1 MNERI
6 NQLLAAIY
14 GGEAAETVSLR
25 LHHLIQAYENRLQ
38 PKPPAPPTHYFNQND
53 AVLITYGDMV
63 QREGERPLQTLAAF
77 LRAHVKEVINAV
89 HLLPFYPYSSDDGFS
104 VIDYRA
110 VDPALGEWEDVAQI
124 GRDFRLMFD
133 AVVNHISAK
142 SDWFQGFL
150 RDDPR
155 YRDYFV
161 TVDPTTDL
169 SAVFRP
175 RTLPLL
181 TKVETTAGLRHVWT
195 TFSDDQIDL
204 NYANPDVLLEVIDL
218 LLFYVMQGAVI
229 IRLDAI
235 AFLWKEPGTSSIH
248 RPQTHAIIQLF
259 RAILDEVAPHVAL
272 VTETNVPHAENI
284 SYFGDGS
291 NEAQMVYN
299 FSLPPLVL
307 HAFHTG
313 NAETLTRW
321 AADLILPSERV
332 TFFNFLASH
341 DGIGLTPAR
350 GILSE
355 GEVNQLAARV
365 EALGGHVSYRDNPNG
380 RPSPYELNINYFD
393 ALGDPQRPDEEAAL
407 AVRRFLAAQAIML
420 ALRGVPGIYFH
431 SLFGSRSWHEGV
443 AQTGRKRT
451 INREKLELSRLT
463 TELNAPTHLRHQ
475 IFQGFSHLLRQRKAA
490 GRVFHP
496 YGAQTV
502 LTTQEAVFALWR
514 CAPSTAEQA
523 ICLHNVSPQPQQV
536 TIDWATLPTNPPTQL
551 TDLIAHETESNQY
564 LLTDGRYLTL
574 TLAPYQTAWLYAEA
588 NHS

>member
-1 MNERI
+1 MNEGI
-6 NQLLAAIY
+6 NQINHLLAIVY
-14 GGEAAETVSLR
+14 GVEAAETLSPR
-25 LHHLIQAYENRLQ
+25 LDNLIGAYTSRLQ
-38 PKPPAPPTHYFNQND
+38 PQLPASQPHYFDQDD

-63 QREGERPLQTLAAF
+63 RREGERPLQTLAAF
-77 LRAHVKEVINAV
+77 LRATVEEVISTV

-110 VDPALGEWEDVAQI
+110 IDPELGQWSDVAQI

-133 AVVNHISAK
+133 AVVNHISAH

-150 RDDPR
+150 SDDPR

-161 TVDPTTDL
+161 AVDPASDL

-181 TKVETTAGLRHVWT
+181 TKVETAAGSRHVWT

-204 NYANPDVLLEVIDL
+204 NYANPDVLLEVVDL
-218 LLFYVMQGAVI
+218 LLFYVAHGADV

-259 RAILDEVAPHVAL
+259 RAVLDKVAPHVAL

-307 HAFHTG
+307 HTFHTG
-313 NAETLTRW
+313 NAEKLTRW
-321 AADLILPSERV
+321 AAELTLPSEHV

-355 GEVNQLAARV
+355 SEVNQLAARV

-393 ALGDPQRPDEEAAL
+393 ALGDPQQPDEEPAL
-407 AVRRFLAAQAIML
+407 TVRRFLAAQAIML

-451 INREKLELSRLT
+451 INREKLEIGRLT
-463 TELNAPTHLRHQ
+463 TELNAPSHLRHH

-496 YGAQTV
+496 YGTQTIIS
-502 LTTQEAVFALWR
+502 TQEAVFALWR
-514 CAPSTAEQA
+514 CAPGSAEQA
-523 ICLHNVSPQPQQV
+523 VCLHNVSPQPQQV
-536 TIDWATLPTNPPTQL
+536 TIDWATLPTGPPAQL
-551 TDLIAHETESNQY
+551 TDLIAGGTRGSQY
-564 LLTDGRYLTL
+564 TLSDGRYLSL
-574 TLAPYQTAWLYAEA
+574 TLAPYQIAWLYTG
-588 NHS
+588 